1 MVNIL
6 FVCLG
11 DTCRSPM
18 ACAIMEHKLKINGF
32 RDRAVVSSA
41 GISVNLGDCTALVAL
56 EALREF
62 GVEAKNHNS
71 TQLTLDILDKS
82 DIVIT
87 ATEEIKLAILKVYP
101 NKKKI
106 RSFSDFIAG
115 EELLDPYGKGR
126 GRYLKLA
133 KQLYSDMDTVI
144 KLMIEERVLV

>member
-18 ACAIMEHKLKINGF
+18 ACAIMEHKLKVKGF
-32 RDRAVVSSA
+32 GNKATVSSA
-41 GISVNLGDCTALVAL
+41 GISTNLGECTALIAL

-62 GVEAKNHNS
+62 GIEAKSHDS
-71 TQLTLDILDKS
+71 TQLTIDILEKS

-106 RSFSDFIAG
+106 RSFSDFIEG

-126 GRYLKLA
+126 GQYLKLA
-133 KQLYSDMDTVI
+133 KQLYFDMDTVI
-144 KLMIEERVLV
+144 KLMIEERILV